1 MEQKRKKKAVVNPA
15 NDVNLAADLLETTGQ
30 PTAPKES
37 ETKKSS
43 GAAPNSTASHHTYI
57 ISDELDAKIKYIAQK
72 EGFNI
77 REIVEKAFL
86 NAISLYEKKKGPIKL
101 KPKKKGNI
109 GDIL

>member
-1 MEQKRKKKAVVNPA
+1 MAKKEFKNAA
-15 NDVNLAADLLETTGQ
+15 KNLNLQNELLERTGQ
-30 PTAPKES
+30 PTAPNES

-57 ISDELDAKIKYIAQK
+57 ICDELDAKIKFIAEK

-77 REIVEKAFL
+77 REVVEKAFQ